1 MAEQQAAFQAL
12 VELAHLSRR
21 TAKGLPAQVDIKPHW
36 SGIGFSLLGRLFVAP
51 MGEVSEMLEVPSY
64 TRLPGVQP
72 WVKGVANVR
81 GRLLPMLDMGVFFGQ
96 RLTGH
101 RKKQRVLILETENL
115 YSGLMVDQVFGMQHF
130 PMDTYKP
137 ASADESEQ
145 LASLV
150 TGSYELNGREWSV
163 FSLANL
169 AEDARFVNAAQ
180 GN

>member
-12 VELAHLSRR
+12 VDLADRSRR

-36 SGIGFSLLGRLFVAP
+36 SGIGFSLLGRHFVVP
-51 MGEVSEMLEVPSY
+51 MGEVSEMLEVPHY

-81 GRLLPMLDMGVFFGQ
+81 GRLLPVLDMGLFFGQ

-101 RKKQRVLILETENL
+101 RKNQRVLILETENL

-137 ASADESEQ
+137 ASGNEDAQ
-145 LASLV
+145 LEALV
-150 TGSYELNGREWSV
+150 SGSYELDGKPWSV
-163 FSLANL
+163 FSLAVL
-169 AEDARFVNAAQ
+169 AENPRFVNAAQ